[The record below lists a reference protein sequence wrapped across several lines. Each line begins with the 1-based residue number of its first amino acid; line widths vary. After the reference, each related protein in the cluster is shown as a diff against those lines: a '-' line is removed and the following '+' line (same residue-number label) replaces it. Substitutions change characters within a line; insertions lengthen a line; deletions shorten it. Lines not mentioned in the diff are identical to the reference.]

1 MNSPQGF
8 SILTLRLR
16 NERHVVQARQRAR
29 DIAGYLGF
37 DHQEQTR
44 LATATSELAR
54 NAFRYATGGA
64 VEFLVQ
70 DDTPQLFLISVTDSG
85 PGIPNLDQI
94 LRGQYISK
102 TGLGNGILGT
112 KRLMEH
118 FRIVSSSS
126 GTRADAGKSLPL
138 SIPKIGTIHIKQ
150 LLSKLSASNNTEP
163 FEEIERQNQ
172 ELLKALSD
180 LGEQQE
186 ILAAL
191 NRELEDTNQEL
202 EDTNRGVVALYAE
215 LDQRATDLR
224 RISDLKTSFIS
235 NLSHEFR
242 TPLNSI
248 SSLSRMLLNRTD
260 GDLGPEQEKQV
271 TYIQRSASDL
281 AELVND
287 LLDLA
292 KVEAGKVEVK
302 TKSFTVEGLFSAL
315 RGMLRPLLVGN
326 SLDLIFESDP
336 ALPSLYTD
344 EGKIS
349 QILRN
354 LIANALKFTQQG
366 QVRVTAEAEAGDQI
380 VFRVFDTGI
389 GIASCDLK
397 RIFDEFAQVDGE
409 IQRRVQGTG
418 LGLPLSRR
426 LAELLGGTL
435 EVESEPLVGST
446 FIARL
451 PMYLDK
457 PQDHHQERVW
467 NVQASGN
474 GQAAGS
480 SSATGPTILFIE
492 DNQETIFVHETSLR
506 KSNYRLVFVGTL
518 EDARAALEQETPA
531 LVVLDRL
538 IEKQD
543 CLFYIAEMRTRGF
556 TGPVLVVSVLDE
568 PKPAMD
574 AGATAFLAKP
584 IAHFTLLNMI
594 RELVDG
600 KSSRTILLSDDDEV
614 TRYLLG
620 EALANAGF
628 RILEAR
634 NGRDAVRMAEAHRP
648 HAMFLDVVMPGLD
661 GFEVLREIRS
671 NPLIKNL
678 PIIVHSSKAL
688 STTEVASVTRLGAV
702 LYPKAAFGGQGSA
715 DRLHQILNTVGINL

>member
-1 MNSPQGF
+1 MNHPQRF

-16 NERHVVQARQRAR
+16 NDRHVVQARQRAR
-29 DIAGYLGF
+29 DIAELLGF
-37 DHQEQTR
+37 DHQERTR

-54 NAFRYATGGA
+54 NAFRYATGGT
-64 VEFLVQ
+64 VEFFVQ
-70 DDTPQLFLISVTDSG
+70 DATPQTLLIAVTDTG
-85 PGIPNLDQI
+85 PGIANLDQI
-94 LRGQYISK
+94 LRGQYISR
-102 TGLGNGILGT
+102 TGLGNGIVGT
-112 KRLMEH
+112 RRLMDH

-126 GTRADAGKSLPL
+126 GTCAEAGKSLPL
-138 SIPKIGTIHIKQ
+138 STPRLGADQIKQ
-150 LLSKLSASNNTEP
+150 LVSKLSASSATDP
-163 FEEIERQNQ
+163 FGEIERQNQ
-172 ELLKALSD
+172 ELLKALSE

-191 NRELEDTNQEL
+191 NRELA
-202 EDTNRGVVALYAE
+202 DTNRGVVALYAE

-248 SSLSRMLLNRTD
+248 SSLSKILLNHAD

-271 TYIQRSASDL
+271 MYIQRSACDL
-281 AELVND
+281 SELVND

-302 TKSFTVEGLFSAL
+302 PKQFTVEDMFGAL
-315 RGMLRPLLVGN
+315 RGMLRPLLSGN
-326 SLDLIFESDP
+326 NLDLVFESDP
-336 ALPSLYTD
+336 ALAPLYTD

-354 LIANALKFTQQG
+354 LISNALKFTQNG
-366 QVRVTAEAEAGDQI
+366 QVRVTAEAEFGNQI

-389 GIASCDLK
+389 GIASHNLD
-397 RIFDEFAQVDGE
+397 RIFDEFAQIDGE
-409 IQRRVQGTG
+409 IQSRVQGTG

-426 LAELLGGTL
+426 LAEMLGGTL
-435 EVESEPLVGST
+435 KVESTPLVGST
-446 FIARL
+446 FIASL
-451 PMYLDK
+451 PMYFDK
-457 PQDHHQERVW
+457 PQDHLQGR
-467 NVQASGN
+467 SGN
-474 GQAAGS
+474 TPAPENRQATGNLQ
-480 SSATGPTILFIE
+480 ATGPTILFVE

-518 EDARAALEQETPA
+518 EEARAALEQETPA

-538 IEKQD
+538 LGQQD
-543 CLFYIAEMRTRGF
+543 CLFFIEEIKARGF
-556 TGPVLVVSVLDE
+556 AGPVLVVSVLDE

-584 IAHFTLLNMI
+584 IDHFTLLNMI

-600 KSSRTILLSDDDEV
+600 TSSKTILLSDDDEV

-620 EALANAGF
+620 DDLARAGF

-634 NGRDAVRMAEAHRP
+634 DGREAVRMAKTYMP
-648 HAMFLDVVMPGLD
+648 SAMFLDIVMPGLD

-671 NPLIKNL
+671 NPLIKDL
-678 PIIVHSSKAL
+678 PIIVHSSKVL
-688 STTEVASVTRLGAV
+688 SVTEIALVESLGAA
-702 LYPKAAFGGQGSA
+702 LYPKATFGGYDSPG
-715 DRLHQILNTVGINL
+715 RLHRVLNTVGISL

>member
-1 MNSPQGF
+1 MNPARGF
-8 SILTLRLR
+8 SILMLRLR

-29 DIAGYLGF
+29 DIAGLLGF

-54 NAFRYATGGA
+54 NAFRYATGGTI
-64 VEFLVQ
+64 EFLVQ

-85 PGIPNLDQI
+85 PGISNLDQI

-118 FRIVSSSS
+118 FRIVSSSA
-126 GTRADAGKSLPL
+126 GTCAEAGKSLPL
-138 SIPKIGTIHIKQ
+138 SMPRVGTNQIKQ
-150 LLSKLSASNNTEP
+150 LLSKLSASNNTDP

-172 ELLKALSD
+172 ELLKALSE
-180 LGEQQE
+180 LREQQE
-186 ILAAL
+186 ILSAL
-191 NRELEDTNQEL
+191 NQKL

-248 SSLSRMLLNRTD
+248 SSLSRMLLNRAD

-302 TKSFTVEGLFSAL
+302 PKSFTVEGLFSAL

-336 ALPSLYTD
+336 ALQSLYTD

-366 QVRVTAEAEAGDQI
+366 QVRVTAKAESGDQI

-451 PMYLDK
+451 PMYLGK
-457 PQDHHQERVW
+457 PQNHQQERLL

-474 GQAAGS
+474 IQAAGS
-480 SSATGPTILFIE
+480 SPATGPTILFIE

-506 KSNYRLVFVGTL
+506 KCNYRLVFVGTL

-538 IEKQD
+538 IEQQD
-543 CLFYIAEMRTRGF
+543 CLFYIAEMQSRGF
-556 TGPVLVVSVLDE
+556 AGPVLVVSVLDE

-620 EALANAGF
+620 DALAQAGF

-634 NGRDAVRMAEAHRP
+634 NGRDAVRMAEAHKP

-678 PIIVHSSKAL
+678 PIIVHSSKTL
-688 STTEVASVTRLGAV
+688 STTEVASVTSLGAV
-702 LYPKAAFGGQGSA
+702 FYPKAAFGGQGSS
-715 DRLHQILNTVGINL
+715 DKLHQILNTVGIHL